1 MPTKDYQTDA
11 ARCEV
16 ARCEVAP
23 RGAGALGPS
32 GSRSSPRSAQPR
44 ADISGRARGRDPAR
58 AALAP
63 GEPPGASRGRAPR
76 SSSGSSAPAP
86 GREEMDARGRAR
98 YVCPG
103 VRAAVARAGRGP
115 QQPIA
120 KPSRLDSTGLREFPS
135 PPHPLYSPPPPP
147 PSIPYSCQCLRMR
160 DPSRSWSP
168 GGEAGSL
175 LPPVSGGFLH
185 RVGTGLL
192 GLLQH
197 VAPPLPPSPP
207 QTDEVQLRAASNFF
221 LATTCHIF
229 SGGRCGVRRGGGL
242 LRDLARSGARRVR
255 GGEGRGWGW
264 GRCRRA
270 RLGPGTRRW
279 WR

>member
-86 GREEMDARGRAR
+86 GKEEVDARGRAR

-135 PPHPLYSPPPPP
+135 LPPILYSLFVPVLADEGPLQVLDPRRRGGLPPPP
-147 PSIPYSCQCLRMR
+147 CLRWISA
-160 DPSRSWSP
+160 PSRDGASRAFTAC
-168 GGEAGSL
+168 GA
-175 LPPVSGGFLH
+175 PP
-185 RVGTGLL
+185 
-192 GLLQH
+192 
-197 VAPPLPPSPP
+197 PPLPPS
-207 QTDEVQLRAASNFF
+207 DR
-221 LATTCHIF
+221 
-229 SGGRCGVRRGGGL
+229 
-242 LRDLARSGARRVR
+242 
-255 GGEGRGWGW
+255 
-264 GRCRRA
+264 
-270 RLGPGTRRW
+270 
-279 WR
+279 